1 MHDSGNTMNRRNNSL
16 RQLVAVAALSSL
28 VACSENTSSQAGSDF
43 GGQTQPTTPTPP
55 TTTFNQQALLAN
67 IVDNIITPTYQQF
80 LTQATA
86 QHQSISNYC
95 ALEKD
100 YITGNDRQPV
110 TDALMTAQ
118 SQWLTTINQW
128 QLAEVMQIGPLTE
141 NSSTL
146 RNNIY
151 SWPVISRC
159 GIDQDV
165 MFYRAGSINSVPYDI
180 TQRTATRRGLDAVEY
195 LVYNDSLAHSCT
207 TDRPILATWPDLSD
221 QDKRIARCGYAT
233 EVASDIVVSANTLN
247 QQWNTYGATLKAA
260 GEAGNVFADVHDGVN
275 AVSDALFYI
284 DGMVKDSKIGTPLGL
299 FSNDCGGVGSI
310 CTDNVESSLS
320 AQSISHLIQNLKAF
334 EQIFTGHGTD
344 SENTIGFDDYLI
356 DVDDKAT
363 SDAIIANTQQAI
375 ADLEAYQQ
383 SLAAQLNADADV
395 VEATH
400 GKVKNVTDQLKVD
413 FINSLAL
420 KLPVTSAGDND

>member
-1 MHDSGNTMNRRNNSL
+1 MNRRNNSL

-28 VACSENTSSQAGSDF
+28 VACSEDTSSQAGSDF

-55 TTTFNQQALLAN
+55 TTTFNQKALLTN

-86 QHQSISNYC
+86 QHQAISDYC

-100 YITGNDRQPV
+100 YSTGNDRQPV
-110 TDALMTAQ
+110 TDALTTAK
-118 SQWLTTINQW
+118 SQWLATINQW

-151 SWPVISRC
+151 SWPVVSHC

-165 MFYRAGSINSVPYDI
+165 MFYRTGSINSAPYDI

-195 LVYNDSLAHSCT
+195 LVYNDSLALSCT
-207 TDRPILATWPDLSD
+207 TDKQILTTWPDLSD
-221 QDKRIARCGYAT
+221 QDKRIARCNYAT
-233 EVASDIVVSANTLN
+233 EVANDIVANATILN
-247 QQWNTYGATLKAA
+247 QQWNTYGTTLKAA
-260 GEAGNVFADVHDGVN
+260 GEAGNVFANVHDGVN

-284 DGMVKDSKIGTPLGL
+284 DGMVKDSKIGTPLGV
-299 FSNDCGGVGSI
+299 FSNSCGGVGSV
-310 CTDNVESSLS
+310 CVADVESPLS
-320 AQSISHLIQNLKAF
+320 AQSISHLIQNLTAF
-334 EQIFTGHGTD
+334 KQIFTGQGTD
-344 SENTIGFDDYLI
+344 NSNTIGFDDYLI
-356 DVDDKAT
+356 DVNDKAT
-363 SDAIIANTQQAI
+363 SDAIVASTQQAI
-375 ADLEAYQQ
+375 DDLTAYQQ
-383 SLAAQLNADADV
+383 SLAAQLTNDAAV
-395 VEATH
+395 VETSH
-400 GKVKNVTDQLKVD
+400 GKVKAVSDKLKTD

-420 KLPVTSAGDND
+420 KLPATSAGDND